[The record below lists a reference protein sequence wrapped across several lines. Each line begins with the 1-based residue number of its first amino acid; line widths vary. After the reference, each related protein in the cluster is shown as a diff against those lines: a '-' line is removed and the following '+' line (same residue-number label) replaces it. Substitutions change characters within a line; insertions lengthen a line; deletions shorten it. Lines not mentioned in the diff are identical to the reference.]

1 MAKIKIDKEFLP
13 EYLDQR
19 ENTENKVNSKAK
31 LNKISMVFSLWGII
45 LSILN
50 LGMIFSLIS
59 VVISAKYYFAKNLTT
74 SSKWAKYLSIVS
86 VFVNIIVIL
95 LFGYFEV

>member
-13 EYLDQR
+13 EYLDKR
-19 ENTENKVNSKAK
+19 EQVENKVNSKAST
-31 LNKISMVFSLWGII
+31 NKISMVFSLWGII

-50 LGMIFSLIS
+50 LGMLLSLVS
-59 VVISAKYYFAKNLTT
+59 VVISAKYYFAKNLTL

-86 VFVNIIVIL
+86 VLINLIVMIL
-95 LFGYFEV
+95 FRCFGV